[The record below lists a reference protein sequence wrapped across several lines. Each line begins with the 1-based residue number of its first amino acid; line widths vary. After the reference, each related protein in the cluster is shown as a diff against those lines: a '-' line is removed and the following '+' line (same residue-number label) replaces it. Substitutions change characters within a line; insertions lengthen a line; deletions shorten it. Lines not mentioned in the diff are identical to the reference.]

1 MRATCPEC
9 GAQAHV
15 AAFFVEDEGKRLA
28 MTVAGMAPEL
38 GRATL
43 AYLGLFKPAK
53 TTLRIARAAKLA
65 QEVAD
70 LVAAG
75 SVCKDE
81 RSGVRRAATAQQWA
95 LGMETMLAQRASLTL
110 PLETHGYLRA
120 VVFGLA
126 DKVDAAAERQRE
138 ADARV
143 GKHLRGESDNAAP
156 KRQETKLE
164 AQLNWIQ
171 QMVSNG
177 GFTEEEAEE
186 ERIAAREKFGDDK

>member
-15 AAFFVEDEGKRLA
+15 AAFFVEDDGKRLA
-28 MTVAGMAPEL
+28 VAVAGMAPEL

-53 TTLRIARAAKLA
+53 TTLRIARAAKIA

-81 RSGVRRAATAQQWA
+81 RSGVRRPATPQQWA
-95 LGMETMLAQRASLTL
+95 LGMETMLAQRASLSL
-110 PLETHGYLRA
+110 PLESHGYLRA
-120 VVFGLA
+120 VVYGLA

-143 GKHLRGESDNAAP
+143 GKHLRDGSDNGAS
-156 KRQETKLE
+156 KHQETPFE
-164 AQLNWIQ
+164 RHMAWIAQTEH
-171 QMVSNG
+171 VG
-177 GFTEEEAEE
+177 GFTPEEAEA
-186 ERIAAREKFGDDK
+186 ERAKARAKYGERE